1 MSLQSLKILG
11 GLLPMFWL
19 GASMLAGEI
28 GYLDTDKVASNY
40 HLAISK
46 NEVLNEKRGKVNEDI
61 KRRVKELQNVIDQ
74 IKALQAKEE
83 FDLSKVKSMAYDA
96 PQRELQLK
104 GLKLDA
110 DLKDFCA
117 MQEAAAKKE
126 DSEIKAGIVKDLEA
140 QLAEFAKEKK
150 LEAVANVSDRDFPY
164 YNKSKDIT
172 EEFLARVNAGHE
184 EYVKKM
190 VAKREADR
198 KAAQEKQKAA
208 EEENNKP
215 PAKPEDK
222 K

>member
-1 MSLQSLKILG
+1 MSLQALKILG

-19 GASMLAGEI
+19 GASMMAGEI

-208 EEENNKP
+208 EENNKP